1 MENRYLDNE
10 EKSIMQIWEEV
21 DLTGLSDDAINK
33 KRLEDAAKKHIE
45 KSETKMNIR
54 ISVAE
59 LQRIK
64 ERAEAEGLKY
74 QTFIKSV
81 LHKYLTGQLVDRG
94 APSKTQADATA

>member
-1 MENRYLDNE
+1 MAKRYLDDE
-10 EKSIMQIWEEV
+10 ERDIMQAWEEV
-21 DLTGLSDDAINK
+21 DLSKLSDDTSNK
-33 KRLEDAAKKHIE
+33 KRLKDAAKKHIE

-54 ISVAE
+54 ISAAE
-59 LQRIK
+59 LQKIK

-94 APSKTQADATA
+94 THATPQADATA

>member
-21 DLTGLSDDAINK
+21 DLTDLSDDTINK
-33 KRLEDAAKKHIE
+33 KRLKDAAKKHIE

-54 ISVAE
+54 ISVTE
-59 LQRIK
+59 LQKIK

-94 APSKTQADATA
+94 AP